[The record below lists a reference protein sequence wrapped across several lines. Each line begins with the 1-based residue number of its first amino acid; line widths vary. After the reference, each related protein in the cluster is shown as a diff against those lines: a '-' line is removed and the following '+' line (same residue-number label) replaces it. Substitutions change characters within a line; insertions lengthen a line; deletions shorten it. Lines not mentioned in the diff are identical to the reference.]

1 MDFNNDIPIY
11 TQILDYIKVSIISG
25 KLKPGD
31 KLPSIREYANIL
43 KVNPNTMQK
52 AMIELEWVGLIY
64 TERTS
69 GKYVTRSQKT
79 IERLRKEYADRVVND
94 FFIKMKKIGLNEAN
108 AVDYLRRRYEK

>member
-1 MDFNNDIPIY
+1 MNFDNNIPIY
-11 TQILDYIKVSIISG
+11 TQILDYIKVSIISL

-52 AMIELEWVGLIY
+52 ALVELEWLGLVY

-79 IERLRKEYADRVVND
+79 IDRLRKEYADRVVND
-94 FFIKMKKIGLNEAN
+94 FFVKMKKIGLNNAN
-108 AVDYLRRRYEK
+108 AIDYLQRRIEK

>member
-1 MDFNNDIPIY
+1 MNFDNDIPIY

-25 KLKPGD
+25 KLKPGE
-31 KLPSIREYANIL
+31 KLPSIREYAYIL

-52 AMIELEWVGLIY
+52 ALVELEWLGLIY

-69 GKYVTRSQKT
+69 GKYVTKNNRT

-94 FFIKMKKIGLNEAN
+94 FFVKMRKIGLNEVN
-108 AVDYLRRRYEK
+108 AIDYMKRRNEK